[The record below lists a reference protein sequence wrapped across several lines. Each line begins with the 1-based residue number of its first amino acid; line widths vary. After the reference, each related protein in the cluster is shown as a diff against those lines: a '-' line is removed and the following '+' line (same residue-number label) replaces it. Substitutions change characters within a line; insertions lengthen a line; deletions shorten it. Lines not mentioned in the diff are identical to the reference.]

1 MVTNDIEFYS
11 FHRAQRSIRRADVV
25 IMLIDGSEHVSEPD
39 KKLAQY
45 IAEQHKPVIL
55 VINKWD
61 KVLAGARKQ
70 AEEKGTTFSDDLLM
84 EEFGEYLEQELRHLD
99 YAPMMFTTA
108 KDGRNVQKVIDLAQH
123 LFKQA
128 NTRVGTGELNRA
140 VKQIFT
146 EQPPST
152 PRGQRVRVYYATQ
165 ADVAPPTIVLF
176 VNNPE
181 VVSESY
187 KRFMVNRFR
196 ELLPYDEVPMK
207 LVLRGRVKG
216 QTEEIAGSDE
226 DERPAPKAAGRRR
239 GKRPSESKPH
249 LKKAK
254 RGPARGTR
262 PKK

>member
-1 MVTNDIEFYS
+1 
-11 FHRAQRSIRRADVV
+11 
-25 IMLIDGSEHVSEPD
+25 MLIDGSEHVSEPD

-61 KVLAGARKQ
+61 KVLAGAKRQ
-70 AEEKGTTFSDDLLM
+70 AEEKGTTFSDELLM

-226 DERPAPKAAGRRR
+226 DERPAPKAAGRPR

-262 PKK
+262 PK